1 MDYQKMKALASEVE
15 PNLMAILAEFNTT
28 LKKYGISDSRVV
40 EFTLTDQETP
50 EIEGLT
56 CNSACWI
63 SPSHLAC
70 GIKCEFDGATSK
82 DAAE

>member
-1 MDYQKMKALASEVE
+1 MKGLASDVE

-28 LKKYGISDSRVV
+28 LKKYGISEARVV

-56 CNSACWI
+56 CDFSCWI
-63 SPSHLAC
+63 SPSNLTC
-70 GIKCEFDGATSK
+70 GIKCEFDGGRSEAASA
-82 DAAE
+82 DA